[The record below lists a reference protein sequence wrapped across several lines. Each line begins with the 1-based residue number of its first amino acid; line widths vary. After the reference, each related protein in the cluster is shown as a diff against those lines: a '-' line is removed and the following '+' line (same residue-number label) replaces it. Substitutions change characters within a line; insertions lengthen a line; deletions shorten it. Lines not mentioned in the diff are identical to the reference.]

1 MTSGPMRKLPI
12 AATTKCAAPA
22 AASRWTSL
30 SRYPNQVQLLRR
42 HRSSTASAS
51 ASGGSGSLRQGQ
63 VLSKRH
69 LAQVRPEPISE
80 VWFTSASP
88 RFGPEDDLLGGSP
101 APGANNSSDH
111 KPPDER
117 LIRLGKTLRTLS
129 PLLPDILTKPLPP
142 EILSPNISLHLF
154 PSTHPHLPAVK
165 GRVAYRASLW
175 TAPVAWGCVPIV
187 GNVKLRI
194 ISEKI
199 VRTGFSY
206 ATPPPSSEDEQ
217 EQDLSAEKL
226 VVRWKTE
233 PKTNGNGNGNHEADI
248 TDSSNIN
255 RGLSKLLGGDKPI
268 FNLNKGD
275 DFTGLFIFTF
285 DSKGRIASHTI
296 EHAEESNG
304 YDKTSKVVTLTDW
317 LLGKAKWG
325 GRNKEQELVPGLAM
339 RVCRDEWNIRRGVP
353 PNS

>member
-1 MTSGPMRKLPI
+1 MTSGPMRKLPTTI
-12 AATTKCAAPA
+12 TTTTKCAAPA
-22 AASRWTSL
+22 ASRWASIC
-30 SRYPNQVQLLRR
+30 PNQAQFLRR
-42 HRSSTASAS
+42 HKSTT
-51 ASGGSGSLRQGQ
+51 ASGGGSLRQ
-63 VLSKRH
+63 VLPKRH

-88 RFGPEDDLLGGSP
+88 RFGPDDDLLGSP
-101 APGANNSSDH
+101 APGNSNDH

-117 LIRLGKTLRTLS
+117 LIRLGKTLRILS

-142 EILSPNISLHLF
+142 EILSPHISLHLF

-194 ISEKI
+194 LSEKI

-206 ATPPPSSEDEQ
+206 ATPPPED
-217 EQDLSAEKL
+217 EQDLSEEKL

-233 PKTNGNGNGNHEADI
+233 PKTNGHGDGGHEATAASTT
-248 TDSSNIN
+248 TDSNIN
-255 RGLSKLLGGDKPI
+255 RGLSKLLGGDTPI

-296 EHAEESNG
+296 EHAEQSNG
-304 YDKTSKVVTLTDW
+304 FDKTSKVVTLTDW

-325 GRNKEQELVPGLAM
+325 RNKEDELIPGLAM
-339 RVCRDEWNIRRGVP
+339 RVCRDEWNLRRGLP

>member
-1 MTSGPMRKLPI
+1 MTSGPMRKLP
-12 AATTKCAAPA
+12 TTPKCAAPA
-22 AASRWTSL
+22 SRWAS
-30 SRYPNQVQLLRR
+30 SYPNQAQLLRR
-42 HRSSTASAS
+42 HRST
-51 ASGGSGSLRQGQ
+51 ASGGASLRQ
-63 VLSKRH
+63 VLPKRH

-80 VWFTSASP
+80 VWFTSTSP
-88 RFGPEDDLLGGSP
+88 RTGPEDDLLGP
-101 APGANNSSDH
+101 PTPGNNNNDH

-117 LIRLGKTLRTLS
+117 LIRLGKTLRILS

-206 ATPPPSSEDEQ
+206 ATPPSED

-233 PKTNGNGNGNHEADI
+233 PKTNGNGNGSPEAAASTT
-248 TDSSNIN
+248 TDSNIN

-304 YDKTSKVVTLTDW
+304 FDKTSKVVTLTDW
-317 LLGKAKWG
+317 LLGKAKW

-339 RVCRDEWNIRRGVP
+339 RVCRDEWNIRRGLP

>member
-1 MTSGPMRKLPI
+1 MTSGPMRRLP
-12 AATTKCAAPA
+12 TTTPKCAAPA
-22 AASRWTSL
+22 SRWASIH
-30 SRYPNQVQLLRR
+30 PNQVQLLRR
-42 HRSSTASAS
+42 HKSTAS
-51 ASGGSGSLRQGQ
+51 GGGSLRQ
-63 VLSKRH
+63 VLPKRH

-80 VWFTSASP
+80 VWFTAASP
-88 RFGPEDDLLGGSP
+88 RFGPENDLLSP
-101 APGANNSSDH
+101 PASGNSSDH

-117 LIRLGKTLRTLS
+117 LIRLGKTLRILS

-199 VRTGFSY
+199 VRTGFAY
-206 ATPPPSSEDEQ
+206 ATPASEN

-233 PKTNGNGNGNHEADI
+233 PKAIGNGNGNLEAAASTT
-248 TDSSNIN
+248 TDSNIN

-285 DSKGRIASHTI
+285 DTKGRIASHTI

-304 YDKTSKVVTLTDW
+304 FDKTSKVVTLTEW
-317 LLGKAKWG
+317 LLSKAKW
-325 GRNKEQELVPGLAM
+325 GRNKEQDLVPGLAM
-339 RVCRDEWNIRRGVP
+339 RVCRDEWNIRRGLP

>member
-1 MTSGPMRKLPI
+1 MTSGPMRKLPTTI
-12 AATTKCAAPA
+12 TTTTKCAAPA
-22 AASRWTSL
+22 ASRWASIC
-30 SRYPNQVQLLRR
+30 PNQAQFLRR
-42 HRSSTASAS
+42 HKSTT
-51 ASGGSGSLRQGQ
+51 ASGGGSLRQ
-63 VLSKRH
+63 VLPKRH

-88 RFGPEDDLLGGSP
+88 RFGPDDDLLGSP
-101 APGANNSSDH
+101 APGNSNDH

-117 LIRLGKTLRTLS
+117 LIRLGKR
-129 PLLPDILTKPLPP
+129 
-142 EILSPNISLHLF
+142 
-154 PSTHPHLPAVK
+154 
-165 GRVAYRASLW
+165 RVAYRASLW

-194 ISEKI
+194 LSEKI

-206 ATPPPSSEDEQ
+206 ATPPPED
-217 EQDLSAEKL
+217 EQDLSEEKL

-233 PKTNGNGNGNHEADI
+233 PKTNGHGDGGHEATAASTT
-248 TDSSNIN
+248 TDSNIN
-255 RGLSKLLGGDKPI
+255 RGLSKLLGGDTPI

-296 EHAEESNG
+296 EHAEQSNG
-304 YDKTSKVVTLTDW
+304 FDKTSKVVTLTDW

-325 GRNKEQELVPGLAM
+325 RNKEDELIPGLAM
-339 RVCRDEWNIRRGVP
+339 RVCRDEWNLRRGLP